1 MSATTKDTPKT
12 QKFNSTISTVG
23 GTMQYQ
29 WDKHMPVTT
38 NGYLPFF
45 SEYLHAGGRFDS
57 LVNTC
62 PLEYKSN
69 NAPQVRDVLGTA
81 VVSVLNGYTRYRQA
95 GKLYGDEIPA
105 QCLNMKKFVSYD
117 SLRRA
122 FVNTEDGEVTAWL
135 EKQLLDCCEPLLGVD
150 YILDLN
156 PTVKVLYGNQ
166 EGAELGYNPKK
177 PGRLSHCLHTFCVA
191 GARLLLNTEVRPGN
205 ETAGKYSHDGLWD
218 ILDRQLPRSRYPELI
233 RGDIGFGNDGTM
245 SGCESRQVDYLFKL
259 RQSANV
265 KKLIDELSSDAAL
278 EWQDAGKDWQVCET
292 RLQLMGWTHS
302 RRVIV
307 LRRLTEV
314 KPRRETPIEEIS
326 GFTQDDLFPEIIGDD
341 EAFPEYEWAVL
352 VTSLD
357 ESILAIA
364 QLYRDRGDC
373 KNIFD
378 ELKNQWGWNG
388 FTTQD
393 LKRTNLMARLTAL
406 VYNWWNVFCRLAE
419 EDRHM
424 EASTSRETLQNVI
437 GRLTNTGGRRFLHL
451 SATGCLGT
459 KTIAMF
465 EQISAFLKNMLST
478 APQLNNE
485 YRWARILTEAFKSFL
500 HGKPLSP
507 GEIDGQ
513 FVLPL
518 P

>member
-1 MSATTKDTPKT
+1 MSATTKDIPKNE
-12 QKFNSTISTVG
+12 KFNSTITTPG

-69 NAPQVRDVLGTA
+69 NAPQVRDILGTA
-81 VVSVLNGYTRYRQA
+81 VVSILNGYTRYRQA
-95 GKLYGDEIPA
+95 GRLYGDEIPA
-105 QCLNMKKFVSYD
+105 QCLNMQKFVSYD

-122 FVNTEDGEVTAWL
+122 FVNTEDEKITAWL

-150 YILDLN
+150 YILDLD

-166 EGAELGYNPKK
+166 EGAEIGYNPKK
-177 PGRLSHCLHTFCVA
+177 PGRPSHCLHTFCVV
-191 GARLLLNTEVRPGN
+191 GARLLLNVEVRPGN
-205 ETAGKYSHDGLWD
+205 ETAGKYSHDGLWN
-218 ILDRQLPRSRYPELI
+218 ILDRQLPRSRYPKLI
-233 RGDIGFGNDGTM
+233 RGDIGFGNDETM

-265 KKLIDELSSDAAL
+265 RKLIKELSSDAAL
-278 EWQDAGKDWQVCET
+278 KWQEAGKGWQGCET
-292 RLQLMGWTHS
+292 QLQLMGWNHS
-302 RRVIV
+302 RRVV
-307 LRRLTEV
+307 ALRRLTKV
-314 KPRRETPIEEIS
+314 KPRREAPNEEKSTFI
-326 GFTQDDLFPEIIGDD
+326 QDDLFPEIISDD
-341 EAFPEYEWAVL
+341 AAFPEYEWAIL

-357 ESILAIA
+357 EPVLAIA

-373 KNIFD
+373 ENIFD

-393 LKRTNLMARLTAL
+393 LKRSKLMARLTAL

-424 EASTSRETLQNVI
+424 EACTSRENLQNVI
-437 GRLTNTGGRRFLHL
+437 GRLTNNGGRRLLHL
-451 SATGCLGT
+451 SACGSLGT

-465 EQISAFLKNMLST
+465 ERISTFLKRMLST
-478 APQLNNE
+478 AAQLNNE
-485 YRWARILTEAFKSFL
+485 YRWARILSEAFKSFL
-500 HGKPLSP
+500 HGEVLSP

-513 FVLPL
+513 FVLPFT
-518 P
+518 